1 VAPTI
6 VLVVLGVE
14 PGTDVVVELPTIVV
28 VVVVVVVDPAAVV
41 VVVDTGLV
49 VVVVGGEGAVVVVT
63 GGAMDAAI
71 SMLSKWMYPFAA
83 DPWPSKRIV
92 VAEDIQA
99 ATSIVS
105 DCCFCDPLRGSVVR
119 VVQDAPPL
127 AEIWMAMLPE
137 TWP

>member
-1 VAPTI
+1 VALTI
-6 VLVVLGVE
+6 VLVVLEVE
-14 PGTDVVVELPTIVV
+14 PGTDVVVELPTI

-99 ATSIVS
+99 AISIVS

-127 AEIWMAMLPE
+127 AEIRMAMLPE